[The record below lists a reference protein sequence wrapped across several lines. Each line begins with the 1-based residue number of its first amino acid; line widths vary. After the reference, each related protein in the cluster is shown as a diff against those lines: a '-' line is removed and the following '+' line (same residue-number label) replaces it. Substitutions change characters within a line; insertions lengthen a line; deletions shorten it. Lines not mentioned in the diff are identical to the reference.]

1 MQGDRYVRQMM
12 MATTAVEILRREP
25 SHLSD
30 PRLRDRLKS
39 NYAGV
44 QGEFYDRC
52 YRQWMDL
59 LSGGDVDLLTE
70 QVTANTELG
79 GGLRTLS
86 PLGTLI
92 PSDIRQQIITD
103 AMMHRPLLPAAA

>member
-12 MATTAVEILRREP
+12 MAMTAAEILRREP
-25 SHLSD
+25 SRLSD
-30 PRLRDRLKS
+30 PRLRDRLEN

-70 QVTANTELG
+70 QVTADTEFG

-92 PSDIRQQIITD
+92 PSEVRQQIVTS
-103 AMMHRPLLPAAA
+103 ALKHRSLLPAAA

>member
-44 QGEFYDRC
+44 QGEFYACDP
-52 YRQWMDL
+52 DL
-59 LSGGDVDLLTE
+59 F
-70 QVTANTELG
+70 
-79 GGLRTLS
+79 
-86 PLGTLI
+86 
-92 PSDIRQQIITD
+92 
-103 AMMHRPLLPAAA
+103 AATYEEVAE

>member
-12 MATTAVEILRREP
+12 MATTAVEILRYEP
-25 SHLSD
+25 DRLSD
-30 PRLRDRLKS
+30 PRLRTRLET

-52 YRQWMDL
+52 YERW
-59 LSGGDVDLLTE
+59 VDLLFAGDVTLLAE
-70 QVTANTELG
+70 QVTADTEFG

-86 PLGTLI
+86 PLGALI
-92 PSDIRQQIITD
+92 PADVRRQIVTD
-103 AMMHRPLLPAAA
+103 AAHRPLLAAG